1 MNVQGISVGPFEL
14 ATSQKKTLC
23 VMIWSLVVANLIGL
37 LEITSYAGLRLCFVG
52 RGKKKDYAL
61 LRMHISVLKN

>member
-1 MNVQGISVGPFEL
+1 
-14 ATSQKKTLC
+14 
-23 VMIWSLVVANLIGL
+23 MIWSLVVANLIGL

-52 RGKKKDYAL
+52 RGKKKDHAL